1 MPNKVLTVTG
11 LSEAAKTYDPLL
23 RTLPF
28 FALNTVAAKLK
39 LNIQEVEN
47 EHVLV
52 NMRRKAGGTIPY
64 APGTAFAAQTEIA
77 KFFESTLKPEL
88 VVYEV
93 NDNITNYK
101 ENKALVLA
109 GTKLDLKTK
118 VHPQEQIILNS
129 IVKSHSED
137 VAFAMFH
144 AERDNAV
151 LTPMTSM
158 TGFFPALDL
167 LVSAGHIA
175 AGQGNLATTGA
186 FAAPVDANDSDAY
199 DNLVEFIATSNPIL
213 KSTIGGIPQLLI
225 TLSALKNVRD
235 AYRNKVKAFSMPK
248 LSEVIE
254 ALREDSFCPALVVD
268 TDEALGSGSKV
279 ILQKVGNMD
288 LGFNTSKSEQFVQ
301 VRNIDRDPNVVQF
314 WLEAAYGVR
323 IRDVHKKLFRTNE
336 QTNTRIDL
344 SGDY

>member
-1 MPNKVLTVTG
+1 MAKVITVAG
-11 LSEAAKTYDPLL
+11 LSEAARTYDPTL
-23 RTLPF
+23 RVLPF
-28 FALNTVAAKLK
+28 FSLEAAAAKLK
-39 LNIQEVEN
+39 LNIVQVEN
-47 EHVLV
+47 EDVLV

-64 APGTAFAAQTEIA
+64 APGTAFSAQSEIA
-77 KFFESTLKPEL
+77 KFYESTLKPEL
-88 VVYEV
+88 VAYEV

-101 ENKALVLA
+101 ENKALVMA

-118 VHPQEQIILNS
+118 VHPLEQLILEG

-144 AERDNAV
+144 AERDSAV

-167 LVSAGHIA
+167 LVTEGLITV
-175 AGQGNLATTGA
+175 GLGNTVITGA
-186 FAAPVDANDSDAY
+186 FAAPLDGTDSLAY
-199 DNLVEFIATSNPIL
+199 DNLVEFIGTAHPML
-213 KSTIGGIPQLLI
+213 KSVIGGVPQLLI

-235 AYRNKVKAFSMPK
+235 AYRNKVNAFQMPT
-248 LSEVIE
+248 LLQVLE
-254 ALREDSFCPALVVD
+254 ALREDAFCPSLVVD
-268 TDEALGSGSKV
+268 TDETLGSGSKV

-288 LGFNTSKSEQFVQ
+288 IGFNTSKSEQFVQ

-323 IRDVHKKLFRTNE
+323 IRDIHQKVFRTNE
-336 QTNTRIDL
+336 QVNTRIDL

>member
-1 MPNKVLTVTG
+1 MAKVLNVAG
-11 LSEAAKTYDPLL
+11 LSEAAKTYDSTL
-23 RTLPF
+23 RVLPF
-28 FALNTVAAKLK
+28 VALNTIAAKLR
-39 LNIQEVEN
+39 LNIQEVDN
-47 EHVLV
+47 EHVIV

-64 APGTAFAAQTEIA
+64 AVGTAFNAQTEIA
-77 KFFESTLKPEL
+77 KFFESSLKPEL
-88 VVYEV
+88 VAYEV
-93 NDNITNYK
+93 QENITNYK
-101 ENKALVLA
+101 DSKVLVMA

-118 VHPQEQIILNS
+118 VHPQEQIILQS

-137 VAFAMFH
+137 VAYSMFH

-151 LTPMTSM
+151 LTPMTAM

-167 LVSAGHIA
+167 LVTAGNIA

-186 FAAPVDANDSDAY
+186 FAAPATTADTSAY
-199 DNLVEFIATSNPIL
+199 DNLVEFIGSANPFL
-213 KSTIGGIPQLLI
+213 KSTVGGIPQLLI

-235 AYRNKVKAFSMPK
+235 AYRNKVKAFAMPTMTQV
-248 LSEVIE
+248 LE
-254 ALREDSFCPALVVD
+254 ALREDAFCPSLVVD

-279 ILQKVGNMD
+279 ILQKAGNMD

-301 VRNIDRDPNVVQF
+301 VRNIDRDPNVVQY

-323 IRDVHKKLFRTNE
+323 IRDVHKKVFRTNE

>member
-1 MPNKVLTVTG
+1 MAKVITVAG
-11 LSEAAKTYDPLL
+11 LSEAAITYDPIL

-28 FALNTVAAKLK
+28 LALETAAAKLK

-47 EHVLV
+47 EDVLI

-64 APGTAFAAQTEIA
+64 APGTAFAAQAEIA
-77 KFFESTLKPEL
+77 KFFETSLKPEL

-93 NDNITNYK
+93 LDNITNYK
-101 ENKALVLA
+101 ENKALVIA
-109 GTKLDLKTK
+109 GTKLDLKSK
-118 VHPQEQIILNS
+118 VHPLEQLILMS

-167 LVSAGHIA
+167 LVTAGYIA
-175 AGQGNLATTGA
+175 AGQGNLEVTGA
-186 FAAPVDANDSDAY
+186 FAAPLTAADSLAY
-199 DNLVEFIATSNPIL
+199 DNLVSFIGTANPLL
-213 KSTIGGIPQLLI
+213 KSTIGGNPQLLI

-235 AYRNKVKAFSMPK
+235 AYRNKVNAFQMPTMVQV
-248 LSEVIE
+248 LE
-254 ALREDSFCPALVVD
+254 ALREDSFCPALEIA
-268 TDEALGSGSKV
+268 TDEVLGSGSKV
-279 ILQKVGNMD
+279 VLQKVGNMD
-288 LGFNTSKSEQFVQ
+288 LGFNTSKSEKFVQ

-323 IRDVHKKLFRTNE
+323 IRDVHKKIFKTNE
-336 QTNTRIDL
+336 QVNTRIDL

>member
-1 MPNKVLTVTG
+1 MAKVLNVAA
-11 LSEAAKTYDPLL
+11 LSEAARTYDPLL

-28 FALNTVAAKLK
+28 FSLQAAAAKLK
-39 LNIQEVEN
+39 LNIVEVEN

-64 APGTAFAAQTEIA
+64 AIGTAFNAQIEIA

-88 VVYEV
+88 VAYEIQE
-93 NDNITNYK
+93 NITNYK
-101 ENKALVLA
+101 ENKALVQA
-109 GTKLDLKTK
+109 GTTLDLKSK
-118 VHPQEQIILNS
+118 VHPLERTILDA

-137 VAFAMFH
+137 VCFAMFH

-158 TGFFPALDL
+158 TGFYPALDL
-167 LVSAGHIA
+167 LVANGHIA
-175 AGQGNLATTGA
+175 AGQGNLVTTGA
-186 FAAPVDANDSDAY
+186 FSTPVANDTIAY
-199 DNLVEFIATSNPIL
+199 DKLVEFIGSANPLL
-213 KSTIGGIPQLLI
+213 KSTIGGVPQLLI

-235 AYRNKVKAFSMPK
+235 AYRNKVNQFQMPTMAQV
-248 LSEVIE
+248 LE
-254 ALREDSFCPALVVD
+254 ALREDAFCPALVVD
-268 TDEALGSGSKV
+268 TDETLGSGSKV

-288 LGFNTSKSEQFVQ
+288 LGFNTSKSENFVQ
-301 VRNIDRDPNVVQF
+301 VRNIDRDPNIVQF

-323 IRDVHKKLFRTNE
+323 IRDVHKKIFQTNE
-336 QTNTRIDL
+336 QANTRIDL